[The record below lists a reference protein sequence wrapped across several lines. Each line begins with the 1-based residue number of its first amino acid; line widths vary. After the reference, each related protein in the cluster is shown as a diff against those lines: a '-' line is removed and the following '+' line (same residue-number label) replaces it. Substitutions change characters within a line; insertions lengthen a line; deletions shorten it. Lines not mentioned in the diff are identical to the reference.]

1 MCKGRGIPECILLVT
16 QRLTKY
22 PLMIDALIKSS
33 KDHPDE
39 IERLKV
45 AQVLVKVSTSNIT
58 PMHRCINKYFNLT
71 LKRK

>member
-45 AQVLVKVSTSNIT
+45 AQVLVKVSTSKDSLYVIDVNRKKT
-58 PMHRCINKYFNLT
+58 T
-71 LKRK
+71 LKSA